1 MAESSKFDRHKCK
14 PKSMFLPPSINASVE
29 TFIKLCQ
36 MDMDKINWKK
46 KGKPNLSRHEY
57 ATLMGLRKDVT
68 ISIRPAD
75 KGGALVVM
83 NTSEYVAEM
92 NRQLTNGS
100 HYRILGYD
108 PTGTVEELLCFK
120 ERLDNQ
126 LDTISFTIE
135 YDMHLMHFL
144 DVSME

>member
-46 KGKPNLSRHEY
+46 KGKPNLSRHEH

-108 PTGTVEELLCFK
+108 PTGELK
-120 ERLDNQ
+120 ER
-126 LDTISFTIE
+126 IK
-135 YDMHLMHFL
+135 
-144 DVSME
+144 